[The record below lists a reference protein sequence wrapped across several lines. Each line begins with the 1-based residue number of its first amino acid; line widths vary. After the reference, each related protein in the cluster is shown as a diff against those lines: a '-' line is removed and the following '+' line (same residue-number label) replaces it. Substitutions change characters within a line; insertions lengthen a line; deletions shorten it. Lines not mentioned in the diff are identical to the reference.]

1 VAMTGDGVNDAPAVK
16 EASIGIAMGIAG
28 TDVTK
33 EVADMVITDD
43 NFASIEAAVEEG
55 RGIYDNIQKFIHYLL
70 SCNAGEILVMFAASL
85 IGLPVPLL
93 PIQILWVNLATDGFP
108 ALALG
113 VDPFDPDVMDRPPRP
128 ANASVVTRA
137 RIQALLL
144 QGSFIAFCSLMAFLF
159 VLKIEGGGLVRA
171 RSMAFFVLA
180 CSQLFH
186 AYNCRHPLKSI
197 FQLGIFSNRNLVLA
211 AGFSFLL
218 LLAVIYLPPLA
229 AIFKSE
235 PLPALDLAVAVAFS
249 SFPLWGMELVKV
261 LKRRKSG
268 RSGKLSGEAVFQA

>member
-1 VAMTGDGVNDAPAVK
+1 
-16 EASIGIAMGIAG
+16 
-28 TDVTK
+28 
-33 EVADMVITDD
+33 
-43 NFASIEAAVEEG
+43 
-55 RGIYDNIQKFIHYLL
+55 
-70 SCNAGEILVMFAASL
+70 
-85 IGLPVPLL
+85 
-93 PIQILWVNLATDGFP
+93 
-108 ALALG
+108 
-113 VDPFDPDVMDRPPRP
+113 
-128 ANASVVTRA
+128 
-137 RIQALLL
+137 
-144 QGSFIAFCSLMAFLF
+144 
-159 VLKIEGGGLVRA
+159 VRA